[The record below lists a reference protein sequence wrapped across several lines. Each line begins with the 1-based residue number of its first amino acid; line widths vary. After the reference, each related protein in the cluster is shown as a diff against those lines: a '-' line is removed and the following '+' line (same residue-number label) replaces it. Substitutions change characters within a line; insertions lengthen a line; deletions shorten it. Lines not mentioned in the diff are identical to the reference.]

1 SESFGFQAE
10 ISQLLDLIINTFY
23 SNKEIFLREIISN
36 ASDALDKIRYASL
49 TDPSALDT
57 GKDLYIRIIPDKE
70 NKILRIIDT
79 GIGMTKAD
87 MVNNLGTIAKSGTKA
102 SSGFMEALSSGADI
116 SMIGQFGVGF
126 YSAYLVAD
134 RVQVISKHNDDEQYI
149 WESAAGGTFTITP
162 DTTNPPL
169 GRGSEIRLFMKEDQL
184 EYLEEKRI
192 KDIVKK
198 HSEFIS
204 YPIQLAVTKEVE
216 KVRHVCI
223 VLSEVEDDEAEVE
236 AEDGEEKPKIEE
248 VDDEE
253 KPKKTKKIKEKE
265 VQNEE
270 LNKTKPIWTRNPQE
284 ITAEEYAAFYKSLTN
299 DWEEHLAVK
308 HFSVEGQLEFKAILY
323 IPKRAPFDLFETKK
337 KRNNI
342 KLYVRRV
349 FIMDDCEDLIPE
361 YLNFVKGIVDSE
373 DLPLNIS
380 RETLQQNKILKV
392 IRKNLV
398 KKCLDLFTEI
408 AEDKDNFNKFYE
420 SFGKNI
426 KLGIHEDA
434 QNRSKLAEF
443 LRYYTTKSQEEM
455 TSLKD
460 YITRMP
466 EVQKNIYYLTG
477 ESISAVKDSPFLEVL
492 KRKGFEV
499 LLLVDPIDEYAITQL
514 KEFDGHKLV
523 CVSKEGLELEE
534 TDEEKAAR
542 EEEVKQFEELCKA
555 VKEAL
560 GDKVEKVVVS
570 NRITDSP
577 CVLVTGQFGW
587 SSNMERIMKAQALR
601 DSSMSSYMA
610 SKKTLELNPHNPIV
624 KELKKKVAEDKADKS
639 VRDLTFLLF
648 ETALLTSGFSLDDP
662 TSFAKRIHRM
672 ISLGLDVDEEEESAP
687 ADAPSDAPAPAE
699 GAETSAMEEI
709 D

>member
-1 SESFGFQAE
+1 MATESFGFQAE

-23 SNKEIFLREIISN
+23 SNKEIFLRELISN
-36 ASDALDKIRYASL
+36 GSDALDKIRYASL
-49 TDPSALDT
+49 TEPSQLDT
-57 GKDLYIRIIPDKE
+57 EKELYIRITPDKE
-70 NKILRIIDT
+70 NKVLLLRDT
-79 GIGMTKAD
+79 GVGMTKAD
-87 MVNNLGTIAKSGTKA
+87 MVNNLGTIAKSGTK
-102 SSGFMEALSSGADI
+102 GFMEALSSGADI

-126 YSAYLVAD
+126 YSAYLVAE

-162 DTTNPPL
+162 DTVNPPL
-169 GRGSEIRLFMKEDQL
+169 GRGTEIRLYMKEDQL
-184 EYLEEKRI
+184 EYLEEKKI

-216 KVRHVCI
+216 K
-223 VLSEVEDDEAEVE
+223 EVEDEDEEMEE
-236 AEDGEEKPKIEE
+236 ADDDKPKIEE

-253 KPKKTKKIKEKE
+253 DKTKEKKTKKIKEKE
-265 VQNEE
+265 TTNEE
-270 LNKTKPIWTRNPQE
+270 LNKTKPIWTRNPSD
-284 ITAEEYAAFYKSLTN
+284 ITTEEYGSFYKSLTN
-299 DWEEHLAVK
+299 DWEDHLAVK
-308 HFSVEGQLEFKAILY
+308 HFSVEGQLEFKAILF
-323 IPKRAPFDLFETKK
+323 IPKRAPFDLFESKK

-398 KKCLDLFTEI
+398 KKTMDLISEI
-408 AEDKDNFNKFYE
+408 AEDKDNFAKFYE
-420 SFGKNI
+420 AFGKNI

-443 LRYYTTKSQEEM
+443 LRFYTTKSTDEL

-466 EVQKNIYYLTG
+466 EIQKTIYYLTG
-477 ESISAVKDSPFLEVL
+477 ESLAAVRDSPFLEVL
-492 KRKGFEV
+492 KKKGFEV

-514 KEFDGHKLV
+514 KEFDGKKLV

-534 TDEEKAAR
+534 TEEEKKAR
-542 EEEVKQFEELCKA
+542 EAEVAEYQELCST
-555 VKEAL
+555 VKDAL

-610 SKKTLELNPHNPIV
+610 SKKTLELNPTNAIV
-624 KELKKKVAEDKADKS
+624 KELKRKVKEDKADKS
-639 VRDLTFLLF
+639 VRDLTYLLF
-648 ETALLTSGFSLDDP
+648 ETALLTSGFTLDEP
-662 TSFAKRIHRM
+662 SSFAKRIYRM
-672 ISLGLDVDEEEESAP
+672 IALGLDVDEDEEEAAPVETETSAP
-687 ADAPSDAPAPAE
+687 DV
-699 GAETSAMEEI
+699 GASTSAMEEI